1 MENNSRQTMSKYVDL
16 KNSIQTSVV
25 HTMIQFLNQSI
36 LISLSAVIFH
46 IGSLY
51 VLHLFKYYL

>member
-25 HTMIQFLNQSI
+25 HTMIQYGK
-36 LISLSAVIFH
+36 ISRKTISK
-46 IGSLY
+46 Y
-51 VLHLFKYYL
+51 VDSKIVFKVT